1 MSQYK
6 DKSLLDN
13 GPHIKF
19 FAAVKSL
26 LYSSTHFVTKRGLTP
41 ILPYSA
47 TDYDAIFTTMINIQ
61 DVLKQKKH
69 ENGPLWSDE
78 GVNHIAKKKKKN
90 TALIS
95 TKI

>member
-1 MSQYK
+1 MAQYK
-6 DKSLLDN
+6 DKSPFDN
-13 GPHIKF
+13 GPHIQI

-26 LYSSTHFVTKRGLTP
+26 LYSSTHFVTKCGITT

-47 TDYDAIFTTMINIQ
+47 TDYNAIFTIVINIQ
-61 DVLKQKKH
+61 DVMKQKER

-78 GVNHIAKKKKKN
+78 GVNHIAKKN